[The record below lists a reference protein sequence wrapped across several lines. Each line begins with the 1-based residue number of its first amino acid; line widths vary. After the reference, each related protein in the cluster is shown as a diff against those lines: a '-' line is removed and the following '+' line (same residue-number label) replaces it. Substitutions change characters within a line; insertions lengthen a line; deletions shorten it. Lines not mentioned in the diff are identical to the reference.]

1 MAVLKK
7 SGGKKILKIDAM
19 AGVMHIGGRH
29 SPLQWCAAALAV
41 LGSLASYFDED
52 PEKPQKRT
60 RVRKRSKKVESSSS
74 ESEEEQEQEQEQE
87 QESDEQEADDGQA
100 EEQEEAGEVGA
111 GENKGD

>member
-1 MAVLKK
+1 
-7 SGGKKILKIDAM
+7 M

-74 ESEEEQEQEQEQE
+74 ESEP
-87 QESDEQEADDGQA
+87 ESEISTYHITSALAPNAGYTGVSKPMDDHSTVA
-100 EEQEEAGEVGA
+100 EL
-111 GENKGD
+111 KGCFVTSMSVNVAF